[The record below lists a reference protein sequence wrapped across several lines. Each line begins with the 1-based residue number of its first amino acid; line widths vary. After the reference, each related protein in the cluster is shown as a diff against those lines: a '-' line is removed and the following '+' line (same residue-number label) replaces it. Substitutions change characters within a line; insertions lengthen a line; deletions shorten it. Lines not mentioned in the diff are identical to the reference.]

1 MKKYFVVLYMLI
13 FSLSNVY
20 ATESKYPQSRE
31 DRQADEMGSI
41 LGGDGIIFRPSKI
54 RNESTKTSN
63 SSFNKYLWD
72 ASLQVLAVA
81 PLMVKDENSGV
92 ISTDWYSDR
101 SDPNRTIKITVKIL
115 DNVISPESIDVE
127 VLQRVLRNGRW
138 LEENSSN
145 DIKIKTEEE
154 ILRKAKA
161 LYIKKL

>member
-1 MKKYFVVLYMLI
+1 MKKYFVVLSMAIL
-13 FSLSNVY
+13 SLSNAC

-31 DRQADEMGSI
+31 DRQADEIGSV

-54 RNESTKTSN
+54 RNESTKTAN
-63 SSFNKYLWD
+63 SSFNQHLWD

-101 SDPNRTIKITVKIL
+101 NDPNRTVKITVKIL
-115 DNVISPESIDVE
+115 DNVIAPESIDVE
-127 VLQRVLRNGRW
+127 VLQRVLKNGRW
-138 LEENSSN
+138 LEDSSSN
-145 DIKIKTEEE
+145 EIKIKTEEE